1 MFVNQ
6 PDHCLNWGHLGVLGW
21 RNEVTPFHSCGS
33 SLVTLCATSMKRPDR
48 VFALGKS
55 ADFQS
60 MCCCRWLK
68 VLKIIVFKLVVLFS
82 QKSRGR
88 VCWLRVKTAAFGGR
102 QLYVLHI
109 LPITLGEF
117 LKTFFFLIFL
127 SLAALCLRCIHG
139 ISPICCGMCLVPWS
153 GLKPGP
159 SDWEQTV
166 LVTGPGKSLLKLS
179 ESQLFHLQNGIGIL
193 WPWEKF

>member
-68 VLKIIVFKLVVLFS
+68 VLKIIVFKLVVVLFS

-88 VCWLRVKTAAFGGR
+88 VRWLRVKTAAFGGR

-117 LKTFFFLIFL
+117 LKTFFFFNISFFGCPLSKVHSWDLPYLLWHVSSSLIRAQTWALWLGTDSL
-127 SLAALCLRCIHG
+127 SHWTRE
-139 ISPICCGMCLVPWS
+139 VP
-153 GLKPGP
+153 P
-159 SDWEQTV
+159 
-166 LVTGPGKSLLKLS
+166 
-179 ESQLFHLQNGIGIL
+179 
-193 WPWEKF
+193 